1 MYILRFLQDDGSTHP
16 VHKVILAAQSD
27 FFEALFTFE
36 DKTEYQIRDVT
47 QDIMKIIIDA
57 FYDKSTVFDK
67 RPEQI
72 IIAPE
77 IDMMR
82 EIIAQAHYFQAQFL
96 LRKSIKS
103 ARESFELTIE
113 HTFSTWI
120 FDIMSE
126 TLDFARNFQIREL
139 QEEIEGLFKKHCR
152 CGNSNT
158 CYFCRKS
165 KDPYYKVFNLH

>member
-1 MYILRFLQDDGSTHP
+1 
-16 VHKVILAAQSD
+16 
-27 FFEALFTFE
+27 
-36 DKTEYQIRDVT
+36 
-47 QDIMKIIIDA
+47 MKIIIDA

-72 IIAPE
+72 IIAQE

-82 EIIAQAHYFQAQFL
+82 EIIAQAHYFQAPFL
-96 LRKSIKS
+96 LKKTIKS
-103 ARESFELTIE
+103 VRESFEDTMTYY
-113 HTFSTWI
+113 TFRTWF
-120 FDIMSE
+120 FDIILE

-152 CGNSNT
+152 CGNNNT

-165 KDPYYKVFNLH
+165 KDPYYKVFNSN

>member
-1 MYILRFLQDDGSTHP
+1 M
-16 VHKVILAAQSD
+16 AAQSD

-36 DKTEYQIRDVT
+36 DKTEYVIRDVT
-47 QDIMKIIIDA
+47 QEILKIIIDD

-72 IIAPE
+72 IIAQE

-82 EIIAQAHYFQAQFL
+82 EIIAQAHYFQAPFF
-96 LRKSIKS
+96 LRKTIKS
-103 ARESFELTIE
+103 VMESFESTIE
-113 HTFSTWI
+113 VTFSTWI
-120 FDIMSE
+120 YDIISDA
-126 TLDFARNFQIREL
+126 LDFARNFQIREL

>member
-1 MYILRFLQDDGSTHP
+1 M
-16 VHKVILAAQSD
+16 AAQSD
-27 FFEALFTFE
+27 FFEALFTYE
-36 DKTEYQIRDVT
+36 DKTEYKISNVT

-72 IIAPE
+72 IIPQE

-82 EIIAQAHYFQAQFL
+82 EIIAQAHYFQAPFL
-96 LRKSIKS
+96 LRKTIKS
-103 ARESFELTIE
+103 VMESFELTIE
-113 HTFSTWI
+113 VTFSTWI
-120 FDIMSE
+120 YDIISE

-152 CGNSNT
+152 CGNNNT

-165 KDPYYKVFNLH
+165 KDPYYKVFNSN